1 MADKTYSQPQSDVS
15 RSWYLLDA
23 YGVPLGRLATQI
35 ATLLSGKS
43 KPTYTPHIDNGDYV
57 VVINAGQIKLTGRKP
72 AERKYRHTGYPG
84 GIKSVTKAELLE
96 AQPQRLVEDAVK
108 GMLAKNKLL
117 GERLK
122 RLKVYA
128 DDQHEHQAQQ
138 PKQVEIE
145 YGR

>member
-1 MADKTYSQPQSDVS
+1 MAAKTYSQPQSDVS

-23 YGVPLGRLATQI
+23 SGVPLGRLATQV

-72 AERKYRHTGYPG
+72 AERKYHHTGYPG
-84 GIKSVTKAELLE
+84 GIKSVTKGELLKT
-96 AQPQRLVEDAVK
+96 QPQHLVEEAVR